1 MKEPK
6 FTYENGHAVCET
18 VDNMG
23 RIIKGEA
30 WCAEEDKEFENSLTG
45 SSIAEMRAQIAA
57 AKMYRDDL
65 KIKLSALNQLLY
77 SMNQS
82 YKFRPRSY
90 EATMLYHQIYLT
102 KNDLEIAK
110 HQLAI
115 LKLELYDYI
124 NDKETLYQKIR
135 KNRNA

>member
-1 MKEPK
+1 
-6 FTYENGHAVCET
+6 
-18 VDNMG
+18 
-23 RIIKGEA
+23 
-30 WCAEEDKEFENSLTG
+30 
-45 SSIAEMRAQIAA
+45 
-57 AKMYRDDL
+57 
-65 KIKLSALNQLLY
+65 
-77 SMNQS
+77 MNQS
-82 YKFRPRSY
+82 ENFSPHHY
-90 EATMLYHQIYLT
+90 EAKMLYHQIYLT

>member
-1 MKEPK
+1 M
-6 FTYENGHAVCET
+6 H
-18 VDNMG
+18 
-23 RIIKGEA
+23 
-30 WCAEEDKEFENSLTG
+30 
-45 SSIAEMRAQIAA
+45 
-57 AKMYRDDL
+57 
-65 KIKLSALNQLLY
+65 
-77 SMNQS
+77 QS

-90 EATMLYHQIYLT
+90 EATMLYLQIYLT